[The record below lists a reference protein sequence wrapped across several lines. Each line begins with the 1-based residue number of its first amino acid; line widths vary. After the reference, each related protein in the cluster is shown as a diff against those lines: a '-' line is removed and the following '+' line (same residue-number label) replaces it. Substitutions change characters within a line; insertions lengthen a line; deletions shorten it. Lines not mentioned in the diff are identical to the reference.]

1 MIERRSLKDEVLE
14 KVKSYIVSG
23 RYLPGQKV
31 VIDSLAKELGV
42 SVTPVREALHYLAAQ
57 GLLVSEPHR
66 GFLVK
71 KWSRKEIEDLLL
83 LRAYLERLAVRLFIE
98 RGYDANIVFLREK
111 LKEMEVASGMNSVEE
126 MSKLNSEFHAIIV
139 RGSGNEELQRVI
151 NSLSEKLSRVRIL
164 SISYPGR
171 FKDSYREHLSIYEA
185 IEKKDISLAE
195 KRVEEHIGSILKVL
209 LKRFEEG
216 LI

>member
-1 MIERRSLKDEVLE
+1 MIERKSLRDEVLE
-14 KVKSYIVSG
+14 KVKGYIVTG
-23 RYLPGQKV
+23 RYMPGQRV

-57 GLLVSEPHR
+57 GLLVVEPHR

-71 KWSRKEIEDLLL
+71 KWSKKEIEDLLS

-98 RGYDANIVFLREK
+98 RGYEEYISSLEEKVREMGIA
-111 LKEMEVASGMNSVEE
+111 LNSSSVEE
-126 MSKLNSEFHAIIV
+126 MSKFNSWFHEMIV
-139 RGSGNEELQRVI
+139 RGSGNEELRRVMD
-151 NSLSEKLSRVRIL
+151 SLSEKLARVRIL

-171 FKDSYREHLSIYEA
+171 IKESYEEHLSIYEA
-185 IEKKDISLAE
+185 IKKRDVPLAE
-195 KRVEEHIGSILKVL
+195 RRVEEHINNILKIL
-209 LKRFEEG
+209 FKRFEEG

>member
-14 KVKSYIVSG
+14 KIKSYIMSG
-23 RYLPGQKV
+23 RYLPGQRV

-98 RGYDANIVFLREK
+98 RGYDANIALLKEK
-111 LKEMEVASGMNSVEE
+111 LKEMEIASGSSSVEE

-139 RGSGNEELQRVI
+139 KGAGNDELQRVI
-151 NSLSEKLSRVRIL
+151 NSLSEKLSRVRTL

-185 IEKKDISLAE
+185 IEKKDIPLAE